1 MTFSEGAELGGGG
14 PLSRKRISVLKQDGN
29 ETRPRE
35 KYMTWVQR
43 IVIVAVASGMLIL
56 LALMI
61 PIFGKRADAMKAAD
75 QKANQSQGCE
85 CK

>member
-1 MTFSEGAELGGGG
+1 
-14 PLSRKRISVLKQDGN
+14 
-29 ETRPRE
+29 
-35 KYMTWVQR
+35 MTWVQR
-43 IVIVAVASGMLIL
+43 FIMVAVASGMLIL

-75 QKANQSQGCE
+75 QKANQSQGRE

>member
-1 MTFSEGAELGGGG
+1 
-14 PLSRKRISVLKQDGN
+14 
-29 ETRPRE
+29 
-35 KYMTWVQR
+35 MTWVQR
-43 IVIVAVASGMLIL
+43 FVIVAVASGMLIL